1 MVEQI
6 GPVKMWV
13 SSGFRSLRAGTAILT
28 CSAVFD
34 FEKSLRDGFV
44 CLALKQ
50 NC

>member
-13 SSGFRSLRAGTAILT
+13 SSGFKSLRAGTAILT

-34 FEKSLRDGFV
+34 FEKSSLRDGGV
-44 CLALKQ
+44 RLALK
-50 NC
+50 